1 MNTEYQ
7 AWVDPAANLLHL
19 DGHTYPCDRDIVA
32 LALWQECALLLSADT
47 DCLALWDRDGL
58 VRTVRVGVYPQ
69 DFAMLE
75 DRAYVCGSADGR
87 LHVLTLPDLH
97 TIRTYPLPGL
107 PERVLARGNNAWVLS
122 FMPEPQVHT
131 QLLQLD
137 LHSGQ
142 CQAITSYA
150 GLPGALAADDRG
162 LWIGV
167 SELVAHLP
175 WGAATADLLI
185 EGIGLAS
192 KIVVRDEGVIITDSL
207 ENRRFFVR
215 T

>member
-32 LALWQECALLLSADT
+32 LALWQEYALLLSADT
-47 DCLALWDRDGL
+47 DCLSLWDRDGL

-107 PERVLARGNNAWVLS
+107 PERVLVQENTAWVLS

-207 ENRRFFVR
+207 ENRRFFAR